1 MSKLDRR
8 DFLIRSAGV
17 AGRAVAGLTAL
28 NAISSQASARSL
40 MGPPVAEQGDGGYGR
55 LRDAGPEL
63 SLPEGFEY
71 RVLSAEGSVMS
82 DGNIAPPKHDG
93 MCAFPMANGNIRLIR
108 NHEVAANPSPNAAIG
123 DPEAA
128 YDVGAGGGT
137 TSLEIDPNT
146 REVIRDFVSLN
157 GTWRNCSGGPT
168 PWGSWLSGEEAFFG
182 QESGFGKPHGYMFDV
197 PVTRETTE
205 YTEPLVEMGRFVH
218 EAVAVDPTS
227 GIVYQTEDHFRAGFY
242 RFLPNEPYRGASNPG
257 DLRAGG
263 RLQMLAMRDR
273 KQYDTKERQ
282 RVGRTLPTYW
292 IDIRF
297 PNPLGGPAA
306 FNNVFTQGFEDGA
319 ARFSRLEGCWYDD
332 GLVYFVATDGGN
344 RELGQ
349 VWQYEAT
356 GDDEGALTLIYESRS
371 RGALKRPDNMC
382 VSPRGCIMLCEDAN
396 LTRQYVRGLTK
407 EGRLFDVVGCRIN
420 FGELAGVTFSPDGKT
435 MFCNT
440 LGDPVRSPPPA
451 MTFAIWGPW
460 ETGAV

>member
-8 DFLIRSAGV
+8 DFLKCSAGV

-28 NAISSQASARSL
+28 NVVSSKASARSL
-40 MGPPVAEQGDGGYGR
+40 TGPPLAEQGDGGYGR

-63 SLPEGFEY
+63 ALPEGFEY

-82 DGNIAPPKHDG
+82 DGNVVPPKHDG

-108 NHEVAANPSPNAAIG
+108 NHEVPDPPRPNGAVG

-128 YDVGAGGGT
+128 YDPGAGGGT

-168 PWGSWLSGEEAFFG
+168 PWGTWLSGEEAFFG
-182 QESGFGKPHGYMFDV
+182 EESGFGKPHGYLFDV
-197 PVTRETTE
+197 PVTRETAE
-205 YTEPLVEMGRFVH
+205 YTEPLVDMGRFVH

-242 RFLPNEPYRGASNPG
+242 RFVPNEPYRSASNPG
-257 DLRAGG
+257 NLRAGG
-263 RLQMLAMRDR
+263 WLQMLAIRNR
-273 KQYDTKERQ
+273 KQYDTAERQ
-282 RVGRTLPTYW
+282 RVGRTLETYW

-297 PNPLGGPAA
+297 PNPLGGPEA
-306 FNNVFTQGFEDGA
+306 FNNVFTQGLEDGA
-319 ARFSRLEGCWYDD
+319 ARFSRLEGCWYQD

-344 RELGQ
+344 RGLGQ
-349 VWQYEAT
+349 VWQYEET
-356 GDDEGALTLIYESRS
+356 GAGEGALTLIYESRS
-371 RGALKRPDNMC
+371 RGTLKRPDNMC
-382 VSPRGCIMLCEDAN
+382 VSPRGCILLCEDAN
-396 LTRQYVRGLTK
+396 LRRQYVRGLTK
-407 EGRLFDVVGCRIN
+407 EGRVFDIVGCRIN
-420 FGELAGVTFSPDGKT
+420 RGELAGVTFSPDGQT

-440 LGDPVRSPPPA
+440 LGNPDRRPPPA

-460 ETGAV
+460 EQGAV